1 MKKPLWFEIN
11 GKEFEKSTGG
21 IYNNQENNYFKIII
35 NKITY
40 DLKKSIT
47 FQMGVTTGKITKSE
61 SKKLYNKLIQKDID
75 ALTNKKLMIL
85 ENIHLGYFQ

>member
-1 MKKPLWFEIN
+1 
-11 GKEFEKSTGG
+11 
-21 IYNNQENNYFKIII
+21 
-35 NKITY
+35 
-40 DLKKSIT
+40 
-47 FQMGVTTGKITKSE
+47 MGVTTGKITKSE